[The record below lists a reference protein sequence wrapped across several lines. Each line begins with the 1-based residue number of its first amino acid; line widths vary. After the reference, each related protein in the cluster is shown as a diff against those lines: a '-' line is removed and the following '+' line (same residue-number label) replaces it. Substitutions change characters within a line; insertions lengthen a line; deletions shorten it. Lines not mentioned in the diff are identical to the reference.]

1 VKRNVEVDF
10 GKWKMGPSTSLRVI
24 KWGKWGIE
32 NGKWGMGNGK
42 WGMGK

>member
-1 VKRNVEVDF
+1 MLRLIFGEMENGPFDF
-10 GKWKMGPSTSLRVI
+10 AQGY